1 MKTLFKS
8 ILFVAAALS
17 FASCNQKEVIETPN
31 DNELVTLKFNIRNAD
46 ESTTTKAVLGTES
59 GKNFINWENGDKIGT
74 FSVGTFGDNA
84 SSNNNAGTI
93 EVNGEDYILNV
104 QTFNA
109 GTVTNIYSY
118 YPYSSAVGK
127 KKEEANISIPESQ
140 YMDANGFVADA
151 MPMAGS
157 PIEVDLSTTANTD
170 TPCGTINFSNLGS
183 LINFKVY
190 SSSAT
195 DETLTSLQYISKS
208 GNLGGEYTINLSTID
223 TAEPNSLILKGE
235 GTKSA
240 ITTFFRTA
248 PAIGTGKDNAVD
260 VYMVVAPGTYSET
273 QVVVTTNLHTY
284 TLTASGEKT
293 YERSH
298 VKPMNIDIQKGE
310 IGSLSEE
317 ETWNKVTSAEDF
329 TSGIYYILRAD
340 GKKYVPN
347 TIVTGGQ
354 PTCADYATG
363 DPVTDAMKWKA
374 KKSGDGLIFESY
386 SSPGNYL
393 WTNNT
398 GSTTSIRVTKS
409 PDGNAP
415 ANVWTFAQVAKNN
428 NIYYT
433 ATAGNDRYLAS
444 NADSDWR
451 YYTSGNFTEK
461 NIPAEFYKL
470 ENSEDPGDEP
480 GEDPGIKTEHEGT
493 LDDPFSV
500 ADAKAYIDGNG
511 TEKVYVK
518 GVISEIIYTFDV
530 EHGTATFWISEDG
543 RSNDFEAYSIYY
555 LENKSWQENYSQIEL
570 GDEVILYGTLIK
582 YNEIYETKVK
592 DAYIYSLNG
601 VTTIEGGNTDPGTD
615 PEQPGEVKE
624 YVDVLNNTWTA
635 VGTGTTYTDWTK
647 NGSASEAVYVGQS
660 AGGNSSIQIRSDKS
674 NSGIV
679 TTVSGGSAK
688 KIVVKWNS
696 NTTNGRTLDI
706 YGSNSAYTAPT
717 DLYSTSTQG
726 TKIGSLEKG
735 TTELVIEGN
744 YTYIGLRS
752 NSGAMY
758 LDEIQITWEK

>member
-74 FSVGTFGDNA
+74 FSVGTFG
-84 SSNNNAGTI
+84 STSTTSNNNAGTI

-127 KKEEANISIPESQ
+127 EKKAANISIPESQ

-157 PIEVDLSTTANTD
+157 PIAVDLSTTANTD

-208 GNLGGEYTINLSTID
+208 GNLGGEYTIDLSAID
-223 TAEPNSLILKGE
+223 TADPNSLILKGE

-248 PAIGTGKDNAVD
+248 PAIGTEKDNAVD

-340 GKKYVPN
+340 GKRYVPN
-347 TIVTGGQ
+347 TISPNTNTH
-354 PTCADYATG
+354 PTCAAYATG
-363 DPVTDAMKWKA
+363 DPVTDAMKWIA

-386 SSPGNYL
+386 SSPGYYL
-393 WTNNT
+393 WTT
-398 GSTTSIRVTKS
+398 STSTANSICVIKS
-409 PDGNAP
+409 SAAAKA
-415 ANVWTFAQVAKNN
+415 ANVWTFAQVDG
-428 NIYYT
+428 YYT
-433 ATAGNDRYLAS
+433 ATAGENKYLTS
-444 NADSDWR
+444 YGDTDWR
-451 YYTSGNFTEK
+451 YYASSNFTEK

-470 ENSEDPGDEP
+470 ENSEDPGEEP

-493 LDDPFSV
+493 AEDPFSV

-518 GVISEIIYTFDV
+518 GVISEIKYTFDV
-530 EHGTATFWISEDG
+530 VHGTATFWISEDG
-543 RSNDFEAYSIYY
+543 QSNDFQAYSIYY

-582 YNEIYETKVK
+582 YNESIYETAEK

-601 VTTIEGGNTDPGTD
+601 VTEIEGGNTDPGTE
-615 PEQPGEVKE
+615 PEQPGDGAVSHTFDFSAQGYINAQAITDISMDGITITFNKGS
-624 YVDVLNNTWTA
+624 NTSNA
-635 VGTGTTYTDWTK
+635 PTYYTSDSSLRCY
-647 NGSASEAVYVGQS
+647 NGNTINVSG
-660 AGGNSSIQIRSDKS
+660 SSI
-674 NSGIV
+674 
-679 TTVSGGSAK
+679 T
-688 KIVVKWNS
+688 KIVFSFITSYTNLDNVTIS
-696 NTTNGRTLDI
+696 NTTGTWE
-706 YGSNSAYTAPT
+706 GAVSNSVDFTAKSGNARITKIEVYTA
-717 DLYSTSTQG
+717 
-726 TKIGSLEKG
+726 E
-735 TTELVIEGN
+735 
-744 YTYIGLRS
+744 
-752 NSGAMY
+752 
-758 LDEIQITWEK
+758 